1 MKRLGRWL
9 TSVILRDGKPLPLRI
24 GGVLLVAITPLIGI
38 SALGYSRSR
47 ETLTALAVSR
57 RQAVA
62 YLAGTILKAELDR
75 HSDLGVSLATRVR
88 FRQLIGEG
96 RWKEAMAILE
106 EVPTRFP
113 SIERLFLASPD
124 GTLMADVPALPGVV
138 GRNFAFRDWY
148 RGVRAAGGPYLSE
161 IYRRSAEPRLEVV
174 ALAVPI
180 SETGGRL
187 LGILVLQI
195 RLETLVM
202 WTRPAR
208 VEPGS
213 VFYVVD
219 RTGQIVAYP
228 ADPSAR
234 PALPSVRLPPVRNAL
249 LGEHGVEVLRPDAS
263 DEEWVYA
270 YEPVAKTGWAVIA
283 AQPSSKTFAVRNEA
297 LWRIGLASAL
307 VVLCSSALTGVILSA
322 LVDRHLAS
330 ESIQKLNK
338 SLERRAA
345 ELEEANHELDSFSYS
360 VSHDLRAPLRSIDGF
375 CRALREDCSN
385 LLDDPGRDH
394 IARLESASRR
404 MGTLIEGLLSL
415 ARTTRVQLGEE
426 QVDLAALARRIADEL
441 RRTDPQRRVVFRI
454 SEPAIARGDPR
465 LLGIALENLLGN
477 AWKFTRNR
485 PVARIEFGTIPHNG
499 GSAFFVRDDGAGF
512 DPQYAH
518 RLFGAFQRLHS
529 PREFEG
535 DGIGLATVARIVRRH
550 GGRVWAEGAR
560 ERGAT
565 FYFTV

>member
-1 MKRLGRWL
+1 
-9 TSVILRDGKPLPLRI
+9 
-24 GGVLLVAITPLIGI
+24 
-38 SALGYSRSR
+38 
-47 ETLTALAVSR
+47 
-57 RQAVA
+57 
-62 YLAGTILKAELDR
+62 
-75 HSDLGVSLATRVR
+75 
-88 FRQLIGEG
+88 
-96 RWKEAMAILE
+96 
-106 EVPTRFP
+106 
-113 SIERLFLASPD
+113 
-124 GTLMADVPALPGVV
+124 
-138 GRNFAFRDWY
+138 
-148 RGVRAAGGPYLSE
+148 
-161 IYRRSAEPRLEVV
+161 
-174 ALAVPI
+174 
-180 SETGGRL
+180 
-187 LGILVLQI
+187 
-195 RLETLVM
+195 M